1 MKEKTILIKTEN
13 GKTLEGLILF
23 TFEANGDNFV
33 LYQIEDKVH
42 SAKVDQEGNLSPV
55 LEDEWKLVEKVYNQ
69 YLEENTEEE
78 DE

>member
-13 GKTLEGLILF
+13 GQTLEGTILF

-33 LYQIEDKVH
+33 LYKIGDKVH
-42 SAKVDQEGNLSPV
+42 SAKVDEEGNLTPV

-69 YLEENTEEE
+69 YLEENNEE
-78 DE
+78 DDE